1 MKFVY
6 PDFLYALIAIA
17 IPIIIHLFNFRRYKT
32 IYFTNVR
39 FLKDIQEETQSAN
52 KLKHLLV
59 LISRIL
65 AITFL
70 VFAFAQPVLPSGDS
84 APKVGNSLVG
94 IYLDN
99 SFSMQAE
106 NNNGQLLDLAKNK
119 TLSILEAYRPDDQ
132 FVLLTN
138 DFEGKHQRAVNKEQF
153 IELIQTVTLS
163 PATKTIAEVEKRLK
177 DIMVSNEAP
186 NKQCYLIS
194 DFQKKTS
201 KIEDIKLDTV
211 IPLNFVPLE
220 ATTLSNLYIDSCWF
234 YSPYRQANGMEKIVV
249 KITNA
254 SGKSYENIPIR
265 LEINGKT
272 KTPGSFNIGPN
283 ESTTDTLSF
292 TNAEKGIQMA
302 KISIKDYP
310 ITFDDEFYFNYMLKD
325 NISIMVINEKEENKS
340 LKALFGNDA
349 FFTLT
354 QSPKDQVN
362 YSDFNTQQLIIVNG
376 LSSYSSGLV
385 QELKKFV
392 SNGGSLFIASS
403 TAEQSSISTSL
414 NALSVT
420 YGKLI
425 SAPSKVDYINTDAP
439 IYQNVFENVPKNL
452 NLPVVEKYIEIK
464 SIGEVLLRF
473 QNRKPF
479 LIHSN
484 FDKGNIYTL
493 ATELS
498 TSASNFTEHAIF
510 VPTLYNI
517 ALRSQRSTPLFYF
530 LNSNNKIE
538 VGNYR
543 QSEQPLTIKGTT
555 TDFIPEQRNSNG
567 ETVLFT
573 HGQIEKAGNYNIYHA
588 EDLIN
593 GVSFNYDRR
602 ESSMEFFNSEE
613 LRSSLDQNGMNQY
626 AILSSNNE
634 LLSQEITE
642 NTQGFSLWKYCIIL
656 CLLFLGFEVI
666 LLRLYH

>member
-84 APKVGNSLVG
+84 APKVGNSLIG

-153 IELIQTVTLS
+153 IELIQTVSLS

-249 KITNA
+249 KIINA

-302 KISIKDYP
+302 KIGIKDYP

-403 TAEQSSISTSL
+403 TAEQSSISTIL
-414 NALSVT
+414 NALSVS

-493 ATELS
+493 ATDLS

-543 QSEQPLTIKGTT
+543 QSEQPLTIRGTS
-555 TDFIPEQRNSNG
+555 TDFIPEQRNLNG